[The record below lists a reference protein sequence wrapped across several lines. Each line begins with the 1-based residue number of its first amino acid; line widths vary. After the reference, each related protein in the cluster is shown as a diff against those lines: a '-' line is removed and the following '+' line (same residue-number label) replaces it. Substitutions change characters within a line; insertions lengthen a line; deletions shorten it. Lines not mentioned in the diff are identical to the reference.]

1 MRLPELEPGIPVPGS
16 SWLPKRV
23 KLQRGTLLPKSVE
36 LVLERLWLS
45 ECVELELGGMLVEL
59 EGGIPV
65 PELFGLPTYLKSE
78 LGTPF
83 PGLIRVAEPET
94 EIPVAELPW
103 LSERPEAKPG
113 TPFSC
118 PLI

>member
-1 MRLPELEPGIPVPGS
+1 MGVPELEPGIPIPGPF
-16 SWLPKRV
+16 WLPRRV
-23 KLQRGTLLPKSVE
+23 KLELGTLLPNSVE

-45 ECVELELGGMLVEL
+45 ECIELKLGGMLVEL
-59 EGGIPV
+59 EAGVPV

-83 PGLIRVAEPET
+83 PGLIRVAGPEP
-94 EIPVAELPW
+94 EIPVAEVPR
-103 LSERPEAKPG
+103 LSERPEAKTG
-113 TPFSC
+113 TPVSC